1 MRLTRAPERIIM
13 STRVRRSSLP
23 GLSLIAA
30 VPILLA
36 APAWADPPAIPE
48 AGSESAAATIGDLD
62 DAGYDVQIQYENGT
76 PEVPLSQC
84 AVTNIDTVGSAG
96 DQPLAYM
103 TVNCP
108 GGGGN

>member
-1 MRLTRAPERIIM
+1 MTRC
-13 STRVRRSSLP
+13 TRPSALP
-23 GLSLIAA
+23 VLGLVVA

-62 DAGYDVQIQYENGT
+62 DAGYEVQIQYESGT

-84 AVTNIDTVGSAG
+84 AVTDIDTVGAAG
-96 DQPLAYM
+96 SQPLAYV

>member
-1 MRLTRAPERIIM
+1 M
-13 STRVRRSSLP
+13 STFSRHLALP
-23 GLSLIAA
+23 VVGLA
-30 VPILLA
+30 VVAPILWA

-62 DAGYDVQIQYENGT
+62 DAGYDVQIQYESGT

-96 DQPLAYM
+96 SQPLAYI
-103 TVNCP
+103 TVSCP

>member
-1 MRLTRAPERIIM
+1 M
-13 STRVRRSSLP
+13 STRSL
-23 GLSLIAA
+23 LSVLPVLGSALA

-36 APAWADPPAIPE
+36 TPAWADPPAIPE

-62 DAGYDVQIQYENGT
+62 DAGYDVQIQYESGT

-96 DQPLAYM
+96 SQQLAYL
-103 TVNCP
+103 TISCP

>member
-1 MRLTRAPERIIM
+1 M

-23 GLSLIAA
+23 VLGLIAA

-84 AVTNIDTVGSAG
+84 AVTNIDTLGSAG
-96 DQPLAYM
+96 SQPLAYM

>member
-1 MRLTRAPERIIM
+1 MPNHSRKLA
-13 STRVRRSSLP
+13 LP
-23 GLSLIAA
+23 VLGLAVA

>member
-1 MRLTRAPERIIM
+1 M
-13 STRVRRSSLP
+13 STRSRHSALP
-23 GLSLIAA
+23 VLGLALV

-36 APAWADPPAIPE
+36 GPAWADPPAIPE

-96 DQPLAYM
+96 SQPLAYM
-103 TVNCP
+103 TVNFP